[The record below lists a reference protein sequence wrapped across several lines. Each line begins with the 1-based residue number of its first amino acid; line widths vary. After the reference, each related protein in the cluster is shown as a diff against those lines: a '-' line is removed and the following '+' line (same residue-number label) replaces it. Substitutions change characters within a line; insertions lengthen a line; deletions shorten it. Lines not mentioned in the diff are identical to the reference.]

1 MWSPVGL
8 PVVSQGPRL
17 EPRSHSSVR
26 NPWRIIT
33 RRGRFAES
41 GHQSSRPLSTQ
52 ELSLK
57 ETGTRLADGAG
68 AARAEM
74 SPDNGRRPK
83 WQSAGAVECTRIG
96 ASSCTVLAKTLR
108 RVLHLLW
115 YRAKAGGVPS
125 GVPCNGL
132 PSPDRNACCDGAD
145 SCRDPG
151 KLFDEAPS
159 AARILA
165 CCWDLSPV
173 GLVGLMPRPGAQG
186 RLVRD
191 LLRGEECGAGL
202 PNWRKRRRRR
212 RR

>member
-125 GVPCNGL
+125 GVPCTGFQVL
-132 PSPDRNACCDGAD
+132 IGTRVATERIAVATRESCLTKHQAQPVSSPAAGT
-145 SCRDPG
+145 CRRLG
-151 KLFDEAPS
+151 
-159 AARILA
+159 
-165 CCWDLSPV
+165 W
-173 GLVGLMPRPGAQG
+173 LV
-186 RLVRD
+186 
-191 LLRGEECGAGL
+191 
-202 PNWRKRRRRR
+202 
-212 RR
+212 